1 MATHRA
7 DVDMSAQYKPME
19 DVFIQIGKGQK
30 DDPVYKMNSAEK
42 DCLDTFMMARNNDL
56 VWGKTDVDENGII
69 LMPLKIEIFFETV
82 FKFGEIWND
91 NTEHLNKCVTTIRNG
106 VNKFYWNKN

>member
-1 MATHRA
+1 MSTHRA

-42 DCLDTFMMARNNDL
+42 DCLDTFMMARNNEL
-56 VWGKTDVDENGII
+56 VWGKTDVDENGRPRHIKYGQGAI
-69 LMPLKIEIFFETV
+69 TV
-82 FKFGEIWND
+82 TLF
-91 NTEHLNKCVTTIRNG
+91 V
-106 VNKFYWNKN
+106 

>member
-56 VWGKTDVDENGII
+56 VWGKTDVDVNGRPKIYE
-69 LMPLKIEIFFETV
+69 PLISVWGSLKLLNC
-82 FKFGEIWND
+82 WN
-91 NTEHLNKCVTTIRNG
+91 TFRAI
-106 VNKFYWNKN
+106 

>member
-1 MATHRA
+1 MTTHRS

-42 DCLDTFMMARNNDL
+42 DCLDTFMMARNNNL
-56 VWGKTDVDENGII
+56 VWGKTDVDDETGR
-69 LMPLKIEIFFETV
+69 PLIS
-82 FKFGEIWND
+82 GD
-91 NTEHLNKCVTTIRNG
+91 G
-106 VNKFYWNKN
+106 KFYAA

>member
-19 DVFIQIGKGQK
+19 DVFIQIGKGQQ

-56 VWGKTDVDENGII
+56 V
-69 LMPLKIEIFFETV
+69 
-82 FKFGEIWND
+82 
-91 NTEHLNKCVTTIRNG
+91 
-106 VNKFYWNKN
+106 

>member
-56 VWGKTDVDENGII
+56 VWGKTDVDANGRPW
-69 LMPLKIEIFFETV
+69 PLKWWQGAITA
-82 FKFGEIWND
+82 
-91 NTEHLNKCVTTIRNG
+91 TLL
-106 VNKFYWNKN
+106 

>member
-56 VWGKTDVDENGII
+56 VWGKSDVDANGK
-69 LMPLKIEIFFETV
+69 PKIYEPETGRPHHNKGVIF
-82 FKFGEIWND
+82 
-91 NTEHLNKCVTTIRNG
+91 
-106 VNKFYWNKN
+106 

>member
-1 MATHRA
+1 MTTHRS

-42 DCLDTFMMARNNDL
+42 DCLDTFMMARNNNL
-56 VWGKTDVDENGII
+56 VWGKTDVDENGMKICR
-69 LMPLKIEIFFETV
+69 LKWKHFMKQFFNSVKPEMA
-82 FKFGEIWND
+82 IPS
-91 NTEHLNKCVTTIRNG
+91 I
-106 VNKFYWNKN
+106 

>member
-42 DCLDTFMMARNNDL
+42 DCLDTFMMAKGLYIGDNIL
-56 VWGKTDVDENGII
+56 KASELLEN
-69 LMPLKIEIFFETV
+69 PLS
-82 FKFGEIWND
+82 D
-91 NTEHLNKCVTTIRNG
+91 NQQLRL
-106 VNKFYWNKN
+106 

>member
-56 VWGKTDVDENGII
+56 VWGKTDVDVNGKPKIYEPETGRPHQGVVYWWQYIKIFRIVGKSII
-69 LMPLKIEIFFETV
+69 
-82 FKFGEIWND
+82 W
-91 NTEHLNKCVTTIRNG
+91 TINIQDL
-106 VNKFYWNKN
+106 F